1 MSQMHSTVE
10 SIMQMLDRGRYTKED
25 IKQALA
31 DLNAMKENISEYIY
45 KNVKKLLEDKL

>member
-1 MSQMHSTVE
+1 MSQMHHTVE
-10 SIMQMLDRGRYTKED
+10 SIMAMLERKYTKED

-31 DLNAMKENISEYIY
+31 DLEAMKNSIEEYKY